1 MNIWGI
7 EEHRGDGRSCP
18 ITPVHLPWP
27 KRIFLFFFRFGL
39 CPLCVTMSVGYCFVR
54 TFRTIIRGLGC
65 NAPRIQEVR
74 SRKPAND
81 LGQTKQVLQLIRER

>member
-7 EEHRGDGRSCP
+7 EEYQGDGRSCP

-27 KRIFLFFFRFGL
+27 KKVFLFFFRFGL

-54 TFRTIIRGLGC
+54 AFRAILRGLGLQRTVL
-65 NAPRIQEVR
+65 PGSQESKVG
-74 SRKPAND
+74 K
-81 LGQTKQVLQLIRER
+81 